1 MNEFWNELGPAAQI
15 AAIAIGAL
23 VVVGFLAAIA
33 IPFIG
38 HIR

>member
-1 MNEFWNELGPAAQI
+1 MNKFWNELGPAAQI

-23 VVVGFLAAIA
+23 VVVGLAAA
-33 IPFIG
+33 MVIPFIG